1 VTVMPELASLIPR
14 FRFNNHPSAMVFDT
28 VTNSTQGPDK
38 DAHKQR
44 LRFSDDTILGKPAS
58 WQRDSSVEPST
69 GDVRDELIHVLL
81 QQYKSQAREL
91 KVTVEKLLTT
101 REDLT
106 QEQARR
112 MGETA
117 GLEDTVYFLKKQ
129 LESQFYQHEDTVRRG
144 RPDVTYDTR
153 GICTDYP
160 RVCTCCTCCID
171 GGRNKRKRELSCD
184 SSMLKRRRCS
194 P

>member
-1 VTVMPELASLIPR
+1 MPELASLIPR
-14 FRFNNHPSAMVFDT
+14 IRFSNHPSAMVFDT

-58 WQRDSSVEPST
+58 WQRDSSMEPST

-81 QQYKSQAREL
+81 QQYQSQAREL

-129 LESQFYQHEDTVRRG
+129 LERQFLQHEDSVGRG
-144 RPDVTYDTR
+144 RSEITYDTR
-153 GICTDYP
+153 AVFTDCL

-171 GGRNKRKRELSCD
+171 GGRKKRKRESSCD
-184 SSMLKRRRCS
+184 QSTRKKRRCS

>member
-14 FRFNNHPSAMVFDT
+14 FRFNNHPSAIVFDT

-38 DAHKQR
+38 DAYKQR

-112 MGETA
+112 IGETA
-117 GLEDTVYFLKKQ
+117 GLEDTAYFFKKNNQ
-129 LESQFYQHEDTVRRG
+129 R
-144 RPDVTYDTR
+144 
-153 GICTDYP
+153 
-160 RVCTCCTCCID
+160 
-171 GGRNKRKRELSCD
+171 D
-184 SSMLKRRRCS
+184 SSTNMKTPLEGDDLTLHTIRGASAQNIHRYARVVHAA
-194 P
+194 